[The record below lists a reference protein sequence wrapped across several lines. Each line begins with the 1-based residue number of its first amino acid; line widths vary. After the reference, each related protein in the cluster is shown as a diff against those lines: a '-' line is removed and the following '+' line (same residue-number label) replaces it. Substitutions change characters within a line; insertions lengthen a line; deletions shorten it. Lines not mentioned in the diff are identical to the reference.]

1 MQRTAIALILTLLV
15 FCQVGSVWTL
25 FSTAIWLHKQNKAV
39 RLADQSRWEE
49 FSLSKTQ
56 FESWL
61 QGDDEIEI
69 NNKLYDIVSID
80 QTKDQVI
87 IIAVADHA
95 ENKMKRTLSC
105 LQKDQSGWSQLAKRA
120 QEFSFSNFRPEKTLR
135 FSFVKGLPQ
144 KEYYQFAENLLCK
157 GLQKL
162 PDQPPSF

>member
-1 MQRTAIALILTLLV
+1 MQRKVLALILTLLV

-25 FSTAIWLHKQNKAV
+25 FSTAIWLHKKNKAI

-61 QGDDEIEI
+61 EGDDEIEI

-80 QTKDQVI
+80 QTRDQVI

-95 ENKMKRTLSC
+95 ENKMKRTLSG
-105 LQKDQSGWSQLAKRA
+105 LQDEDSGWSQLAKRT
-120 QEFSFSNFRPEKTLR
+120 QEFSSSVFRPEKALHIPKAASISPEIY
-135 FSFVKGLPQ
+135 FH
-144 KEYYQFAENLLCK
+144 FADNRLCK
-157 GLQKL
+157 GLRFL
-162 PDQPPSF
+162 PDQPPTV